1 MKAAAR
7 AAGARRALSLL
18 LCLAALVFS
27 QGCGEVQSEPVRV
40 VASSFGGYSLAKAV
54 AGEHAVVNLMST
66 QDDDPHGY
74 RPDAFSIANLACAD
88 LLITMGEDIDTWLP
102 ELRRDID
109 RAQTAVLDLSA
120 EGDPHRLLLPREAA
134 AVALEVAQQLKTLDE
149 QHGEDYEAAA
159 QQLSEQLE
167 ALDQRLVEALAPG
180 FSFAVAGANPYGC
193 LEELP
198 GVVLVAAREG
208 CDEETEQWDEQLL
221 ERARE
226 AGVQLLLFNE
236 RDDADEVQALS
247 QELGVP
253 ALYWHALH
261 MVPQKEREEGVTLLS
276 LLEQT
281 VTELEK
287 YGHQEDKGE

>member
-1 MKAAAR
+1 M
-7 AAGARRALSLL
+7 
-18 LCLAALVFS
+18 
-27 QGCGEVQSEPVRV
+27 RV

-74 RPDAFSIANLACAD
+74 QPDAFSIANLACAD

-109 RAQTAVLDLSA
+109 RAQTVVLDLSA

-134 AVALEVAQQLKTLDE
+134 AAALEVAQQLKTLDE

-159 QQLSEQLE
+159 GQLSEQLE
-167 ALDQRLVEALAPG
+167 ALDERLAEALAPG

-198 GVVLVAAREG
+198 GVVLVAAGEG
-208 CDEETEQWDEQLL
+208 CNGETEQWDEELL
-221 ERARE
+221 EKARK
-226 AGVQLLLFNE
+226 AGVQMLLFNE
-236 RDDADEVQALS
+236 RDDADKVQALA
-247 QELGVP
+247 QELGVET
-253 ALYWHALH
+253 LFWHALH
-261 MVPQKEREEGVTLLS
+261 MVPQEQREEGATLLS

-281 VTELEK
+281 VEALEQ
-287 YGHQEDKGE
+287 HALREEKGA

>member
-1 MKAAAR
+1 MKAAAG
-7 AAGARRALSLL
+7 AAGARRALCLL
-18 LCLAALVFS
+18 LCLAALACL

-74 RPDAFSIANLACAD
+74 QPDAFSIANLACAD

-102 ELRRDID
+102 ELRR
-109 RAQTAVLDLSA
+109 
-120 EGDPHRLLLPREAA
+120 LLLPREAA
-134 AVALEVAQQLKTLDE
+134 AAALEVAQQLKTLDE

-159 QQLSEQLE
+159 GQLSEQLE
-167 ALDQRLVEALAPG
+167 ALDERLAEALAPG

-198 GVVLVAAREG
+198 GVVLVAAGEG
-208 CDEETEQWDEQLL
+208 CNGETEQWDEELL
-221 ERARE
+221 EKARK
-226 AGVQLLLFNE
+226 AGVQMLLFNE
-236 RDDADEVQALS
+236 RDDADKVQALA
-247 QELGVP
+247 QELGVET
-253 ALYWHALH
+253 LFWHALH
-261 MVPQKEREEGVTLLS
+261 MVPQEQREEGATLLS

-281 VTELEK
+281 VEALEQ
-287 YGHQEDKGE
+287 HALREEKGA